1 MDSRMFSPRWEAGG
15 TDWIA
20 AAVAGFAAGAL
31 LMVLELLWAM
41 IIGSN
46 PWTVSYMVAAI
57 VAGPGALN
65 AADFSLPLV
74 ALALVIHY
82 VLGIVFG
89 MVLAAVISAFHFDAN
104 PGMAVAAGAAF
115 GVALYLL
122 NFFGMAQFFPW
133 FSAMRGWTTLAA
145 HLVFGMAAA
154 IIYWKLERHAPSRI
168 PAR

>member
-1 MDSRMFSPRWEAGG
+1 MDSRMLSHRWEARSP
-15 TDWIA
+15 DWTA

-41 IIGSN
+41 MDGGN
-46 PWTVSYMVAAI
+46 PWTVSYMIAAI

-65 AADFSLPLV
+65 AADFNLPLV
-74 ALALVIHY
+74 ALALGIHY

-89 MVLAAVISAFHFDAN
+89 MILGAIIAAFHFDSS
-104 PGMAVAAGAAF
+104 PGMALAAGAAF

-122 NFFGMAQFFPW
+122 NFFGMAQIFPW
-133 FSAMRGWTTLAA
+133 FSAMRGWTTLVA

-154 IIYWKLERHAPSRI
+154 IIYWKLERHVS
-168 PAR
+168 AR